1 MSTGDN
7 EDHDLLPERIYAAFR
22 DRLKRGENTDFAA
35 LCARYPALAGELR
48 KLHGCQETVVLPSSA
63 PSPAL
68 LELNAAAAPPMPPAA
83 DRYAERRHLARGGM
97 GVIYSV
103 WDRLLHRTLA
113 MKAIRQKDAPG
124 AGTPAADAH
133 VLARFMREAEIT
145 ARLDHPGVVPI
156 HDLGVDAEGHV
167 FFTMRLVK
175 GKNLASIMRQARH
188 DRRTWPQTRVID
200 LIVKVCE
207 TVAYA
212 HSRNVIHRDLKPENI
227 MVGAFGETYVMDW
240 GLAKLRSPA
249 DKAAV
254 ETRAAADETVRLSQ
268 AGDPSSGRGS
278 GGSAEETEM
287 GCVLGTAF
295 YMPPEQ
301 AAGRIDK
308 LDERSDIYSVGAILY
323 ELLSGQRPYAESSRS
338 PTFDEVID
346 AVLIGPPRSIT
357 EINPRVPS
365 ELAAICEKAMA
376 RGQAQRYQSMR
387 EMADDL
393 RAYLENRVVRA
404 YQTGAWAEL
413 KKWVKRNRGLAVAS
427 TLVLLASMTGLLGV
441 VGVQSWANVRL
452 SRANDDILA
461 ANSKIVEESNLK
473 ETALKQKTV
482 ALQTAE
488 SERRRAEG
496 LYLAHQATDI
506 VGKNPGLALLLG
518 IEAHRRHPGYESNS
532 ALLAALG
539 SHHELR
545 TMYGHRRAIR
555 TVQLSRD
562 GKKLVTASDDK
573 TAAIWDVASG
583 EPIAWLLGHSG
594 GVCQAAFSPD
604 GRLVA
609 TASFDNTAALWDAE
623 TGQRLHHLRGHT
635 ELVTHAAFSSDSRT
649 LATASADG
657 NVRLWNT
664 ETGDQRTLL
673 AGHKQTVF
681 WVEFSPD
688 DTLLAT
694 ASTDGTARVW
704 NAASGESRSL
714 EGHLGGVSRALFTP
728 DGKQVVTAAWLSTP
742 ATTNGGT
749 PVPVAS
755 TETRIRVFDAA
766 TGELQQSLE
775 HSAVVRSLALSSS
788 GRLAAAGGADGSVS
802 IWNLPEARLSHR
814 RQTSAAAVG
823 ALTFG
828 PDETMLAAGNEAGE
842 IWLLNSITGELSGEL
857 RGHTGIIGDLAFTA
871 DGHLLSVSG
880 DQTVRKWNAKPIGEC
895 PPAAAGSKEATIA
908 ISDDE
913 SRLLV
918 APRGGNAIGLYRFP
932 DAAPIASLRHDARIV
947 QAVFS
952 PGGRAIATLS
962 ESGDIR
968 VWSAEDGTL
977 RHSLND
983 HGINFVVFRDDDRLV
998 GRSDMERTVFVWS
1011 ALDGSLVRRLAL
1023 PDWEYLQSSPDGR
1036 FVSAFNLAGRS
1047 AEVWDIDRGRRSM
1060 LLEAGSD
1067 VLAGS
1072 RFSADGAIFATASPQ
1087 PRLWETTTGRLIA
1100 ELEGAGES
1108 NLIAFSGDQRICVTH
1123 GWQTVARTWSTES
1136 GNRLAELEGLEATS
1150 TTILTG
1156 HTGERVM
1163 VVSSD
1168 GRSRLWD
1175 GRHGRMLQLLG
1186 EHEDAVAM
1194 GKFSG
1199 DDRLLLT
1206 LNRGKDHVVIWDA
1219 QRGERLALLNSGRTT
1234 FSEVALAASGEW
1246 FVTSYSDAGA
1256 RVWPVAAATVAESR
1270 ASRVL
1275 TPDERDT
1282 YHVGTDAQRSQD
1294 RLEWRAKAVGG
1305 FFAIASKSLAL
1316 RTNDDAIRAILTDRL
1331 DEFLKS
1337 VPGKTPRARLAALQK
1352 VEGIINQQGGDAPI
1366 VTIVLADARKK
1377 LGTQE

>member
-35 LCARYPALAGELR
+35 LCARYPAVAGELR
-48 KLHGCQETVVLPSSA
+48 KLHGGQETMALPSS
-63 PSPAL
+63 PVL
-68 LELNAAAAPPMPPAA
+68 LECIAADAPLMPPTAG
-83 DRYAERRHLARGGM
+83 RYAERRHLARGGM

-156 HDLGVDAEGHV
+156 HDLGIDAEGRV

-175 GKNLASIMRQARH
+175 GENLASIMRQARH
-188 DRRTWPQTRVID
+188 DRQTWPQTRVID

-240 GLAKLRSPA
+240 GLAKLRSQA
-249 DKAAV
+249 EKAAV
-254 ETRAAADETVRLSQ
+254 ETPAATDETVRLSQ
-268 AGDPSSGRGS
+268 AGDPASGRGS
-278 GGSAEETEM
+278 SGSAEETEM

-346 AVLIGPPRSIT
+346 AVLIGPPRSIM

-427 TLVLLASMTGLLGV
+427 ALVLVASLTGLLGV
-441 VGVQSWANVRL
+441 VGVQSWANARL

-473 ETALKQKTV
+473 EAALQQKTV

-506 VGKNPGLALLLG
+506 VGQNPGLALLLG

-545 TMYGHRRAIR
+545 TMYGHQRAIR

-583 EPIAWLLGHSG
+583 APIAWLLGHGG
-594 GVCQAAFSPD
+594 GVSQAAFSPD
-604 GRLVA
+604 GCLVA
-609 TASFDNTAALWDAE
+609 TVSFDNTAALWNAE
-623 TGQRLHHLRGHT
+623 TGQRLHHLRGH
-635 ELVTHAAFSSDSRT
+635 EALVFHTAFSCDGRT

-664 ETGDQRTLL
+664 ETGEDRKLL
-673 AGHKQTVF
+673 AGHKQSVF
-681 WVEFSPD
+681 WAEFSPD

-694 ASTDGTARVW
+694 GSTDGTARIW
-704 NAASGESRSL
+704 DIASGESRLL
-714 EGHLGGVSRALFTP
+714 EGYLGGVSRALFTP
-728 DGKQVVTAAWLSTP
+728 DGKQLITAAWLQTP
-742 ATTNGGT
+742 AATKGDSSRS
-749 PVPVAS
+749 VES
-755 TETRIRVFDAA
+755 TDTRVRIFDVA
-766 TGELQQSLE
+766 TGALQQTLE
-775 HSAVVRSLALSSS
+775 HPAVVHSIALSPA
-788 GRLAAAGGADGSVS
+788 GRYAAAGCADGSVS
-802 IWNLPEARLSHR
+802 LWNLLENRRLYR
-814 RQTSAAAVG
+814 RQTSAATVR
-823 ALTFG
+823 ALTFDPAG
-828 PDETMLAAGNEAGE
+828 TTLAAGNDAGE
-842 IWLLNSITGELSGEL
+842 IWLLSTVTGESSGEF
-857 RGHTGIIGDLAFTA
+857 RGHTGGVSDLALAA
-871 DGHLLSVSG
+871 DGILFSG
-880 DQTVRKWNAKPIGEC
+880 SSDQTVRKWALQRSGEC
-895 PPAAAGSKEATIA
+895 PAPMAGARGAAIA

-913 SRLLV
+913 THLLLT
-918 APRGGNAIGLYRFP
+918 PSGGNAIGLHRLP
-932 DAAPIASLRHDARIV
+932 EAAPVANLRHEARIM
-947 QAVFS
+947 QALFS
-952 PGGRAIATLS
+952 PGGRLIAGLT
-962 ESGDIR
+962 EHGDIH
-968 VWSAEDGTL
+968 VWSAEDGAL
-977 RHSLND
+977 RHSFTGDN
-983 HGINFVVFRDDDRLV
+983 INHVVFRGSDRLV
-998 GRSDMERTVFVWS
+998 GRSNKRRIVFAWS
-1011 ALDGSLVRRLAL
+1011 LLDGSLLRRLAL
-1023 PDWEYLQSSPDGR
+1023 PDWENLQSSPDGR
-1036 FVSAFNLAGRS
+1036 FVVASNLTGHT
-1047 AEVWDIDRGRRSM
+1047 AEIWDVERGARTA
-1060 LLEAGSD
+1060 LLEIAPHALTGSQ
-1067 VLAGS
+1067 
-1072 RFSADGAIFATASPQ
+1072 FSADGAIFATAGPT
-1087 PRLWETTTGRLIA
+1087 PRLWDTTTGRLIA
-1100 ELEGAGES
+1100 ELEDAGES
-1108 NLIAFSGDQRICVTH
+1108 NQIAFSGNHRICATH
-1123 GWQTVARTWSTES
+1123 GWRTLARTWSTES
-1136 GNRLAELEGLEATS
+1136 GNRLAELEGFEATS
-1150 TTILTG
+1150 TTVLAG
-1156 HTGERVM
+1156 HAGERLM
-1163 VVSSD
+1163 VISND
-1168 GRSRLWD
+1168 RRSRLWD
-1175 GRHGRMLQLLG
+1175 GADGRMLQLLG
-1186 EHEDAVAM
+1186 DHEDAVAT
-1194 GKFSG
+1194 GRFSG

-1206 LNRGKDHVVIWDA
+1206 LNRGKDHVAIWDT
-1219 QRGERLALLNSGRTT
+1219 QRGECVAALDSDSKKK
-1234 FSEVALAASGEW
+1234 FDDVALAASGGW
-1246 FVTSYSDAGA
+1246 FVTSYSDGSA
-1256 RVWPVAAATVAESR
+1256 RIWPVDAAAVAKGR
-1270 ASRVL
+1270 AGRDL

-1282 YHVGTDAQRSQD
+1282 FHVGTDAQRSQD

-1305 FFAIASKSLAL
+1305 FFAIASKSLAQ
-1316 RTNDDAIRAILTDRL
+1316 RTNDAAVRAILTDRL

-1337 VPGKTPRARLAALQK
+1337 VPGKTPRGQLAALQK
-1352 VEGIINQQGGDAPI
+1352 VEKIINQQGGGVPI
-1366 VTIVLADARKK
+1366 IQLVLADARRRI
-1377 LGTQE
+1377 GGQE